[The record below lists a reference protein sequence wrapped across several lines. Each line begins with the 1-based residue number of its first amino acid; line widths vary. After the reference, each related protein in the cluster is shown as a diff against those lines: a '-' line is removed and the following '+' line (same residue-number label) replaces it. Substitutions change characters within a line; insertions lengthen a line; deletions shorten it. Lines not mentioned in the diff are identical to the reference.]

1 MADFGYK
8 LEFNGADKLIR
19 TVLEFPK
26 KKQQV
31 FRSVAR
37 EIGRLLIPAIRS
49 SIKARVG
56 INRLKAAGKP
66 SRLSK
71 FLAAAGKE
79 SQQYQKKLKKI
90 LKPHSAIARKASRR
104 AMKVASKYGK
114 KISKSVR
121 KDADKLMREVFNEF
135 GIRIKRKPKP
145 PAVKPEKPKSIQQAK
160 PEAPKRGRPRKLVTV
175 KKRTYSVEQIRK
187 MISTP
192 EERELLRFAVTTQGA
207 FGTRNNTVTE
217 VGQTGA
223 LARSIGVKV
232 HMAKPQS
239 VARSAADGR
248 VIGGS
253 GINPRGMASGAE
265 WKNAKWKRT
274 SSGRVLCIV
283 GPRSGYKVTAWNPF
297 INKLVTHDPKQYAWW
312 LEKGHIL
319 KVRGANTGKSVK
331 PYPFMRPAFAATQG
345 QVRTLVR
352 NKLRD
357 QVAKLIK
364 SR

>member
-1 MADFGYK
+1 VADFGYK

-37 EIGRLLIPAIRS
+37 EVGRVLIPAIRS
-49 SIKARVG
+49 SIKARLG
-56 INRLKAAGKP
+56 INRLRDAAKP

-71 FLAAAGKE
+71 FLTAAGKQ

-90 LKPHSAIARKASRR
+90 LKPHASTARKASRR
-104 AMKVASKYGK
+104 AMKVASKYAK
-114 KISKSVR
+114 KVSKLVR
-121 KDADKLMREVFNEF
+121 KDADNLMREVFNEF
-135 GIRIKRKPKP
+135 GIKVKRKRKPPVVKAEKP
-145 PAVKPEKPKSIQQAK
+145 KQVEQAKPEKPK
-160 PEAPKRGRPRKLVTV
+160 RGRPPKKITV
-175 KKRTYSVEQIRK
+175 KRRSYSIEQIRN
-187 MISTP
+187 MITTP
-192 EERELLRFAVTTQGA
+192 EERELLRFAITTKNA
-207 FGTRNNTVTE
+207 FGTRNNTVLE

-223 LARSIGVKV
+223 LARSIGVKI
-232 HMAKPQS
+232 HMAKPRS
-239 VARSAADGR
+239 VAYGADGR

-265 WKNAKWKRT
+265 WKSAKWKRQ

-297 INKLVTHDPKQYAWW
+297 IKKLVTHDPKQYAWW
-312 LEKGHIL
+312 VEKGHLL
-319 KVRGANTGKSVK
+319 KVRGVNTGKRVK

-357 QVAKLIK
+357 QVAKLLA

>member
-37 EIGRLLIPAIRS
+37 EIGRVLIPAIRS

-56 INRLKAAGKP
+56 INRLKAASKP

-71 FLAAAGKE
+71 FIAAAGKE
-79 SQQYQKKLKKI
+79 AQQYQKKLKKI

-104 AMKVASKYGK
+104 AMKVASKYGN
-114 KISKSVR
+114 KISKAVR
-121 KDADKLMREVFNEF
+121 KDANKLMREVFNEF

-145 PAVKPEKPKSIQQAK
+145 PVAKPEKPKAIQQAK
-160 PEAPKRGRPRKLVTV
+160 PEPPKRGRPRKLVTV

-187 MISTP
+187 MVTTP
-192 EERELLRFAVTTQGA
+192 QERELLRFASTTKGA

-232 HMAKPQS
+232 HMAKKKAFAYS
-239 VARSAADGR
+239 ADGR
-248 VIGGS
+248 LIGGS
-253 GINPRGMASGAE
+253 GIRGSGSSE
-265 WKNAKWKRT
+265 DWKNAKWKSI
-274 SSGRVLCIV
+274 SSGRVVCVV
-283 GPRSGYKVTAWNPF
+283 GPREGFRVTAWNPF
-297 INKLVTHDPKQYAWW
+297 INKLVTHDPFKYAWW
-312 LEKGHIL
+312 LEKGHVL
-319 KVRGANTGKSVK
+319 KVRGVNTGKRVK
-331 PYPFMRPAFAATQG
+331 AYPFLRPAFAATQG

>member
-37 EIGRLLIPAIRS
+37 EIGRVLIPAIRS

-66 SRLSK
+66 SRLAK
-71 FLAAAGKE
+71 FIAAASKE

-104 AMKVASKYGK
+104 AMKVASKYGN
-114 KISKSVR
+114 KISKAVR

-145 PAVKPEKPKSIQQAK
+145 PMVKPEKPKAIQQAK
-160 PEAPKRGRPRKLVTV
+160 PEPPKRGRPRKLVPV

-187 MISTP
+187 MVTTP
-192 EERELLRFAVTTQGA
+192 EERELLRFASTTKGA

-232 HMAKPQS
+232 HMAKKKAFAYS
-239 VARSAADGR
+239 ADGR
-248 VIGGS
+248 LIGGS
-253 GINPRGMASGAE
+253 GIRGSGSSE
-265 WKNAKWKRT
+265 DWKNVKWKSI
-274 SSGRVLCIV
+274 SSGRVVCVV
-283 GPRSGYKVTAWNPF
+283 GPREGFRVTAWNPF
-297 INKLVTHDPKQYAWW
+297 IKKLVTHDPFKYAWW

-319 KVRGANTGKSVK
+319 KIRGVNTGKRVK
-331 PYPFMRPAFAATQG
+331 PYPFLRPAFAATQG

>member
-37 EIGRLLIPAIRS
+37 EIGRVLIPAIRS

-71 FLAAAGKE
+71 FIAAAGKE
-79 SQQYQKKLKKI
+79 AQQYQKKLKKI

-104 AMKVASKYGK
+104 AMKVASKYGN
-114 KISKSVR
+114 KISKAVR

-145 PAVKPEKPKSIQQAK
+145 PAVKPEKPKAIQQAK
-160 PEAPKRGRPRKLVTV
+160 PEQPKRGRPRKLVTV
-175 KKRTYSVEQIRK
+175 KKRTYSVEQIKK
-187 MISTP
+187 MVSTP
-192 EERELLRFAVTTQGA
+192 EERELLRFAVTTKGA

-232 HMAKPQS
+232 HMAKKKAFAYS
-239 VARSAADGR
+239 ADGR
-248 VIGGS
+248 LIGGS
-253 GINPRGMASGAE
+253 GIRGSGSSE
-265 WKNAKWKRT
+265 DWKNAKWKSI
-274 SSGRVLCIV
+274 SSGRVVCVV
-283 GPRSGYKVTAWNPF
+283 GPREGFRVTAWNPF
-297 INKLVTHDPKQYAWW
+297 INKLVTHDPFKYAWW
-312 LEKGHIL
+312 LEKGHVL
-319 KVRGANTGKSVK
+319 KVRGVNTGKRVK
-331 PYPFMRPAFAATQG
+331 PYPFLRPAFAATQG

>member
-1 MADFGYK
+1 VADFGYK

-37 EIGRLLIPAIRS
+37 EIGRVLIPAIRS

-71 FLAAAGKE
+71 FIAAAGKE
-79 SQQYQKKLKKI
+79 AQQYQKKLKKI
-90 LKPHSAIARKASRR
+90 LKPHAAIARKASRR
-104 AMKVASKYGK
+104 AMKVASKYGN
-114 KISKSVR
+114 KISKAVR

-145 PAVKPEKPKSIQQAK
+145 PVVKPEKPKAIQQAK
-160 PEAPKRGRPRKLVTV
+160 PEPPKRGRPRKLITV

-187 MISTP
+187 MVSTP
-192 EERELLRFAVTTQGA
+192 EERELLRFAVTTKGA

-232 HMAKPQS
+232 HMAKKKAFAYS
-239 VARSAADGR
+239 ADGR
-248 VIGGS
+248 LIGGS
-253 GINPRGMASGAE
+253 GIRGSGSSE
-265 WKNAKWKRT
+265 DWKNAKWKSI
-274 SSGRVLCIV
+274 SSGRVVCVV
-283 GPRSGYKVTAWNPF
+283 GPREGFRVTAWNPF
-297 INKLVTHDPKQYAWW
+297 INKLVTHDPFKYAWW
-312 LEKGHIL
+312 LEKGHVL
-319 KVRGANTGKSVK
+319 KVRGVNTGKRVK
-331 PYPFMRPAFAATQG
+331 PYPFLRPAFAATQG

>member
-1 MADFGYK
+1 VADFGYK

-71 FLAAAGKE
+71 FIAAAGKE
-79 SQQYQKKLKKI
+79 AQQYQKKLKKI

-104 AMKVASKYGK
+104 AMKVASKYGN
-114 KISKSVR
+114 KISKAVR

-145 PAVKPEKPKSIQQAK
+145 PAVKPEKPKAIQQAK
-160 PEAPKRGRPRKLVTV
+160 PEQPKRGRPRKLVTV

-192 EERELLRFAVTTQGA
+192 EERELLRFAVTTKGA

-232 HMAKPQS
+232 HMAKKKAFAYS
-239 VARSAADGR
+239 ADGR
-248 VIGGS
+248 LIGGS
-253 GINPRGMASGAE
+253 GIRGSGSSE
-265 WKNAKWKRT
+265 DWKNAKWKSI
-274 SSGRVLCIV
+274 SSGRVVCVV
-283 GPRSGYKVTAWNPF
+283 GPREGFRVTAWNPF
-297 INKLVTHDPKQYAWW
+297 INKLVTHDPFKYAWW
-312 LEKGHIL
+312 LEKGHVL
-319 KVRGANTGKSVK
+319 KVRGVNTGKRVK
-331 PYPFMRPAFAATQG
+331 PYPFLRPAFAATQG

-357 QVAKLIK
+357 QVAKLLA

>member
-37 EIGRLLIPAIRS
+37 EIGRVLIPAIRS

-71 FLAAAGKE
+71 FIAAAGKE
-79 SQQYQKKLKKI
+79 AQQYQKKLKKI

-104 AMKVASKYGK
+104 AMRVASKYGN
-114 KISKSVR
+114 KISKAVR
-121 KDADKLMREVFNEF
+121 KDAEKLMREVFNEF

-145 PAVKPEKPKSIQQAK
+145 PAVKPEKPKAIQQAK
-160 PEAPKRGRPRKLVTV
+160 PEPPKRGRPRKLVPV
-175 KKRTYSVEQIRK
+175 KKRTYSVEQIKK
-187 MISTP
+187 MVTTP
-192 EERELLRFAVTTQGA
+192 EERELLRFAVTTKGA

-232 HMAKPQS
+232 HMAKKKAFAYS
-239 VARSAADGR
+239 ADGR
-248 VIGGS
+248 LIGGS
-253 GINPRGMASGAE
+253 GIRGSGSSE
-265 WKNAKWKRT
+265 DWKNAKWKSI
-274 SSGRVLCIV
+274 SSGRVVCVV
-283 GPRSGYKVTAWNPF
+283 GPREGFRVTAWNPF
-297 INKLVTHDPKQYAWW
+297 TNKLVTHDPFKYAWW

-319 KVRGANTGKSVK
+319 KVRGVNTGKSVK

>member
-1 MADFGYK
+1 VADFGYK

-37 EIGRLLIPAIRS
+37 EIGRVLIPAIRS

-71 FLAAAGKE
+71 FIAAAGKE
-79 SQQYQKKLKKI
+79 AQQYQKKLKKI

-104 AMKVASKYGK
+104 AMKVASKYGN
-114 KISKSVR
+114 KISKAVR

-145 PAVKPEKPKSIQQAK
+145 PAVKPEKPKAIQQAK
-160 PEAPKRGRPRKLVTV
+160 PEQPKRGRPRKLVTV
-175 KKRTYSVEQIRK
+175 KKRTYSVEQIKK
-187 MISTP
+187 MVSTP
-192 EERELLRFAVTTQGA
+192 EERELLRFAVTTKGA

-232 HMAKPQS
+232 HMAKKKAFAYS
-239 VARSAADGR
+239 ADGR
-248 VIGGS
+248 LIGGS
-253 GINPRGMASGAE
+253 GIRGSGSSE
-265 WKNAKWKRT
+265 DWKNAKWKSI
-274 SSGRVLCIV
+274 SSGRVVCVV
-283 GPRSGYKVTAWNPF
+283 GPREGFRVTAWNPF
-297 INKLVTHDPKQYAWW
+297 INKLVTHDPFKYAWW
-312 LEKGHIL
+312 LEKGHVL
-319 KVRGANTGKSVK
+319 KVRGVNTGKRVK
-331 PYPFMRPAFAATQG
+331 PYPFLRPAFAATQG

>member
-37 EIGRLLIPAIRS
+37 EIGRVLIPAIRS

-71 FLAAAGKE
+71 FMAAAGKE
-79 SQQYQKKLKKI
+79 AQQYQKKLKKI

-104 AMKVASKYGK
+104 AMKVASKYGN
-114 KISKSVR
+114 KISKAVR

-145 PAVKPEKPKSIQQAK
+145 PTVKPEKPKTIQQAK
-160 PEAPKRGRPRKLVTV
+160 PEPPKRGRPRKLVTV

-187 MISTP
+187 MVTTP
-192 EERELLRFAVTTQGA
+192 EERELLRFAVTTKGA

-232 HMAKPQS
+232 HMAKKKAFAYS
-239 VARSAADGR
+239 ADGR
-248 VIGGS
+248 LIGGS
-253 GINPRGMASGAE
+253 GIRGSGSSE
-265 WKNAKWKRT
+265 DWKNAKWKSI
-274 SSGRVLCIV
+274 SSGRVVCVV
-283 GPRSGYKVTAWNPF
+283 GPREGFRVTAWNPF
-297 INKLVTHDPKQYAWW
+297 INKLVTHDPFKYAWW

-319 KVRGANTGKSVK
+319 KVRGVNTGKRVK
-331 PYPFMRPAFAATQG
+331 PYPFLRPAFAATQG

>member
-71 FLAAAGKE
+71 FIAAAGKE
-79 SQQYQKKLKKI
+79 AQQYQKKLKKI

-104 AMKVASKYGK
+104 AMKVASKYGN
-114 KISKSVR
+114 KISKAVR

-145 PAVKPEKPKSIQQAK
+145 PAVKPEKPKAIQQAK
-160 PEAPKRGRPRKLVTV
+160 PEQPKRGRPRKLVTV

-192 EERELLRFAVTTQGA
+192 EERELLRFAVTTKGA

-232 HMAKPQS
+232 HMAKKKAFAYS
-239 VARSAADGR
+239 ADGR
-248 VIGGS
+248 LIGGS
-253 GINPRGMASGAE
+253 GIRGSGSSE
-265 WKNAKWKRT
+265 DWKNAKWKSI
-274 SSGRVLCIV
+274 SSGRVVCVV
-283 GPRSGYKVTAWNPF
+283 GPREGFRVTAWNPF
-297 INKLVTHDPKQYAWW
+297 INKLVTHDPFKYAWW
-312 LEKGHIL
+312 LEKGHVL
-319 KVRGANTGKSVK
+319 KVRGVNTGKRVK
-331 PYPFMRPAFAATQG
+331 PYPFLRPAFAATQG

-357 QVAKLIK
+357 QVAKLLA